1 MFVPHK
7 TLHSSTMSALQ
18 LYMPPAFA
26 LQLHPYHFIIAAL
39 MGILTIVL
47 RNRCALNQ
55 MACVMDESVSGLHV
69 EQNNLGKLVDE
80 QSDALKKSLDAL
92 ETRVFEAEVALETLR
107 FLNHEQKIAVESMV
121 EDAAFACEIASSA
134 YLEGPKAG
142 LNYMEQPLTKYLEN
156 SPATARQ
163 ILDYLTEN
171 KSVIDSRFFSY
182 GSVLTLN
189 TVNSCLYSSLNKG
202 RVTKNEASPPV
213 WSVK

>member
-1 MFVPHK
+1 
-7 TLHSSTMSALQ
+7 MSALQ

-55 MACVMDESVSGLHV
+55 IACVIDDSVSGLHV

-92 ETRVFEAEVALETLR
+92 EARVFAAEVALEKLR
-107 FLNHEQKIAVESMV
+107 YLTNEQVGETS
-121 EDAAFACEIASSA
+121 FACEIASSA
-134 YLEGPKAG
+134 YVEGPKSGVAYMTQPVM
-142 LNYMEQPLTKYLEN
+142 NYLTDK
-156 SPATARQ
+156 PWATARE
-163 ILDYLTEN
+163 ILDYLSEN
-171 KSVIDSRFFSY
+171 QKLLDPRFFSY
-182 GSVLTLN
+182 GSSLTRH
-189 TVNSCLYSSLNKG
+189 TVNSCLYHLLHKG
-202 RVTKNEASPPV
+202 IVKKNESTPPT

>member
-1 MFVPHK
+1 
-7 TLHSSTMSALQ
+7 MSALQ
-18 LYMPPAFA
+18 LYMSPAFA

-39 MGILTIVL
+39 IGIMAIIL
-47 RNRCALNQ
+47 RNRCALNK
-55 MACVMDESVSGLHV
+55 AVCEIDESVSNLYL
-69 EQNNLGKLVDE
+69 EKSKLGKIVNE
-80 QSDALKKSLDAL
+80 QSYELKKSLDAL
-92 ETRVFEAEVALETLR
+92 ETRVVAAETALEKLR

-163 ILDYLTEN
+163 ILNYLTEN

-202 RVTKNEASPPV
+202 RVAKNEASPPV